1 MNFVKRSREWT
12 RNQRKINESEQSV
25 SDATF
30 MSEALRIAE
39 KGLYTA
45 DPNPRVGCVLVKD
58 NQIISRGYHL
68 TDGKAHAEAN
78 ALGEAGSNAR
88 GSTAYVTLEPC
99 SFQGRTPSCA
109 SALVEAGVVR
119 VVAAMSDPHPKN
131 GGKGFQIL
139 KDAGIE
145 VVTPLMEVS
154 ARQLNPGHVKR
165 HESGLPFVRLK
176 MAMSL
181 DGKTALGN
189 GKSQWITGPEAR
201 MDVQKLRAR
210 SSVIVTGVQTIIED
224 DPLMTVRANEI
235 EIEHAGLS
243 ANRKRPVYILDPN
256 LRVSPHARVLQ
267 DPNNVLVCGSGK
279 SLGGPVKARIIES
292 KTTQDDRIDLLELLT
307 FLAKEQCNEVLFE
320 CGGVLAGSLVHQGL
334 CDELVIY
341 IAPKMMGSSARSL
354 LSMPEIDTMSG
365 LFNVNVTDIRVIGD
379 DIRVTAEPI

>member
-1 MNFVKRSREWT
+1 MNSGKRSNEWI
-12 RNQRKINESEQSV
+12 RNQRKKNEGKEMV
-25 SDATF
+25 NDAIF

-45 DPNPRVGCVLVKD
+45 DPNPRVGCVLVKN
-58 NQIISRGYHL
+58 NQVIGSGYHL

-78 ALGEAGSNAR
+78 ALLEAGSNAR

-109 SALVEAGVVR
+109 SALIEAGVER

-145 VVTPLMEVS
+145 VVTPVMEVS
-154 ARQLNPGHVKR
+154 ARKLNPGHIKR
-165 HESGLPFVRLK
+165 HETGVPFVRLK

-181 DGKTALGN
+181 DGKTALRN
-189 GKSQWITGPEAR
+189 GKSQWITGPQAR
-201 MDVQKLRAR
+201 MDAQKLRAR
-210 SSVIVTGVQTIIED
+210 SSAIVTGVQTIIED
-224 DPLMTVRANEI
+224 DPLMTVRPNEI
-235 EIEHAGLS
+235 EIEHAELAAS
-243 ANRKRPVYILDPN
+243 RKRAVYILDPK
-256 LRVSPHARVLQ
+256 LRVSPNARVLQ
-267 DPNNVLVCGSGK
+267 NPDNVLVCAPGK
-279 SLGGPVKARIIES
+279 TLAAPVEARIIES
-292 KTTQDDRIDLLELLT
+292 KTTQDDRIDLGVLLG
-307 FLAKEQCNEVLFE
+307 FMAAEQCNEVLFE

-354 LSMPEIDTMSG
+354 LSMPEIDTMG
-365 LFNVNVTDIRVIGD
+365 DLFNVNVTDIRVIGD
-379 DIRVTAEPI
+379 DIRVTAAPS